1 MMTIGGRFRAALLM
15 GAAASMLAFAAG
27 AKAQNRNDNW
37 WPDGNRWWN
46 GNGESNGNSAPSDNP
61 WPYNK
66 LQRSPVLVVVG
77 DIACEPDA
85 DFETGEASN
94 ETCDTPKAPY
104 TSTTSNPPGSTA
116 GYSLWLSQEATAN
129 QIESIKP
136 DAVALL
142 GDLQYQVGEYQD
154 FEKSYDLTFGG
165 FKKITRPAPGN
176 HEFYDEHK
184 EIGVAG
190 YGYFS
195 YFNGFQIDG
204 SGNPKMVTLGDPCP
218 SSQTGCS
225 YPASSAPVAQPIPRS
240 DGQAGHFDQTG
251 GVQTA
256 KYANGPM
263 MGNPAPVGVGD
274 GWYSYN
280 LGNWHLISLN
290 IECETQP
297 GACSFS
303 NGTWLAAETE
313 WLKKDL
319 EENHSACT
327 VAYWHQPTYSGADGL
342 TEEGITAGTWWQ
354 MLYDAGADLVL
365 NGHDHLY
372 ARYAPI
378 RPYFDAADTS
388 VTGVT
393 GTWLGTS
400 DPKRGIREFI
410 VGTGGETLDT
420 LVSAPCT
427 TSGPTMCATGI
438 TPATDWDG
446 IFNQTFLEK
455 GTGNYWGVMALTLDP
470 NGYQWNYQ
478 SALQFPGAPAGTP
491 ATFTDSGSA
500 ACHGGPFGNNQGN
513 W

>member
-1 MMTIGGRFRAALLM
+1 MKMIGGRFRAAVLM
-15 GAAASMLAFAAG
+15 GAAASLLAFAAG

-37 WPDGNRWWN
+37 WPDGDRWWN
-46 GNGESNGNSAPSDNP
+46 GNGESSGNSAPNDNP

-77 DIACEPDA
+77 DVACEPDA
-85 DFETGEASN
+85 DFETGEASS

-104 TSTTSNPPGSTA
+104 SSTTSNPPGSTA
-116 GYSLWLSQEATAN
+116 RLFSWLSQEATAN

-154 FEKSYDLTFGG
+154 FEKSYDLTFGA

-184 EIGVAG
+184 RDRRCRLRLLLLLQWLPDRWQREPEDG
-190 YGYFS
+190 YARG
-195 YFNGFQIDG
+195 
-204 SGNPKMVTLGDPCP
+204 PCP

-251 GVQTA
+251 GV
-256 KYANGPM
+256 
-263 MGNPAPVGVGD
+263 GNDSTGWAAPVGVGD

-280 LGNWHLISLN
+280 LGSWHLISLN

-303 NGTWLAAETE
+303 NGTWFAAETE

-319 EENHSACT
+319 AENHSACT

-342 TEEGITAGTWWQ
+342 TEEGITAG
-354 MLYDAGADLVL
+354 MLANALRRRSRPGAERTRPPLCPL
-365 NGHDHLY
+365 RPHE
-372 ARYAPI
+372 
-378 RPYFDAADTS
+378 PYFDAADTS

-393 GTWLGTS
+393 GTWLGNS

-420 LVSAPCT
+420 VVTAPCT
-427 TSGPTMCATGI
+427 SLRATIAPPAYTRHRLGRELQRKVSRGGNRGLLGRDGPDARSERLPVG
-438 TPATDWDG
+438 
-446 IFNQTFLEK
+446 LRV
-455 GTGNYWGVMALTLDP
+455 GTAISRSSRRD
-470 NGYQWNYQ
+470 
-478 SALQFPGAPAGTP
+478 SSD
-491 ATFTDSGSA
+491 FTDKGSA
-500 ACHGGPFGNNQGN
+500 ACHGAPGNNGVM
-513 W
+513 